1 VYDPPIREV
10 ALSAVVAVVLVLP
23 VVPVAVSL
31 FGLVIRT

>member
-10 ALSAVVAVVLVLP
+10 ALSAVVLVLP